1 MEMTMYD
8 VLLQL
13 PLFQGLGKN
22 ELTEILT
29 KVKFHFSKY
38 KDGDRIITQGS
49 PCHELVFLLSGNV
62 KAETEFKKGVF
73 TFGEIFTA
81 PYLIEPFSL
90 YGMNAN
96 YRSSYFAKGEVSIVT
111 IDKDFVAAELNKY
124 ETFRINYINILS
136 HATQRFYDL
145 RGKVP
150 VGSAERR
157 IIEFLEITSVQPR
170 GEKSL
175 SIKMED
181 LADLLGATRLR
192 ISQALNHMKK
202 LNMILMQRKE
212 FNIPDLQLL
221 SDYKSLLH
229 DEE

>member
-1 MEMTMYD
+1 
-8 VLLQL
+8 
-13 PLFQGLGKN
+13 
-22 ELTEILT
+22 
-29 KVKFHFSKY
+29 
-38 KDGDRIITQGS
+38 
-49 PCHELVFLLSGNV
+49 
-62 KAETEFKKGVF
+62 
-73 TFGEIFTA
+73 
-81 PYLIEPFSL
+81 
-90 YGMNAN
+90 
-96 YRSSYFAKGEVSIVT
+96 
-111 IDKDFVAAELNKY
+111 
-124 ETFRINYINILS
+124 
-136 HATQRFYDL
+136 L